1 MKEFYS
7 MTTKCLKAIADP
19 KRLHIIDMLS
29 SHERCASDILEEF
42 QVTQPTLSHDMK
54 ILSEAGLVNSR
65 KIGKKVSYTL
75 NHENLN
81 QLLSQLGGVFKP
93 KSGIME
99 NA

>member
-1 MKEFYS
+1 
-7 MTTKCLKAIADP
+7 
-19 KRLHIIDMLS
+19 MLS
-29 SHERCASDILEEF
+29 NHERCASDILEEF
-42 QVTQPTLSHDMK
+42 QVTQPTLSHDMN

-81 QLLSQLGGVFKP
+81 HLLAQLGDIFQP
-93 KSGIME
+93 KSEITE